1 MTITDQQ
8 VRSEFIFLTIQKALD
23 FLKTGPTRA
32 EVEERSAI
40 MKAEIIAGGR
50 KHYLGD
56 TELFRR
62 PGSVFGR
69 CTSTIHTI
77 IHNITL
83 GDYVERNNRAG
94 KGTPEQ
100 RGSDGSAARHDSL
113 SVTADAG

>member
-1 MTITDQQ
+1 MTTDQQ
-8 VRSEFIFLTIQKALD
+8 IRSEFIFLTIQKALD

-40 MKAEIIAGGR
+40 LKAEIIAGGR
-50 KHYLGD
+50 KHFLGD
-56 TELFRR
+56 ADLFRR

-83 GDYVERNNRAG
+83 GDYVERNNRER
-94 KGTPEQ
+94 KGTAGDCS
-100 RGSDGSAARHDSL
+100 GSGSAGDRSFSDIP
-113 SVTADAG
+113 ADAY